1 MAHELE
7 SGRID
12 AVINVLDTTNLERN
26 LLLTMQLKERNLP
39 LVGALNMYDE
49 FEESQSTLD
58 IEELSRRL
66 DMPLYPTVARK
77 RIGIDT
83 LLKKAIELADQHI
96 ALHRAGIQG
105 HTHEAACCNDPEH
118 CTH

>member
-1 MAHELE
+1 
-7 SGRID
+7 
-12 AVINVLDTTNLERN
+12 
-26 LLLTMQLKERNLP
+26 
-39 LVGALNMYDE
+39 MYDE

-77 RIGIDT
+77 RIVIDA
-83 LLKKAIELADQHI
+83 LLKKAIQLADQHI

-105 HTHEAACCNDPEH
+105 HTHEAACCNYLEH
-118 CTH
+118 CTHCSRKGLYPEDMDADN